1 MRDLTEINV
10 NDGGKPVGLPLPTS
24 TQIAAIENL
33 VGMVLPESYVNF
45 LKCSN
50 GGHPELDTIETDDGK
65 VWAVNRLFHI
75 AATAGDLS
83 DTEDVVWRYHHRWP
97 GARRE
102 LLPIANDGGDNLF
115 CLDLS
120 RDGNGQ
126 IVCYIHDEPGSPLI
140 HIASSFEALIDALV
154 VNPDYI

>member
-10 NDGGKPVGLPLPTS
+10 NDGGTPVRLPAPT
-24 TQIAAIENL
+24 TAQIAAIENL
-33 VGMVLPESYVNF
+33 VGAMLPESYVTFLNF
-45 LKCSN
+45 SN
-50 GGHPELDTIETDDGK
+50 GGHPELDTIETNDGQ
-65 VWAVNRLFHI
+65 VWAVNRFFHVT
-75 AATAGDLS
+75 ATTSDSS

-102 LLPIANDGGDNLF
+102 ILPIANDGGDNLF

-120 RDGNGQ
+120 RDSNGQ
-126 IVCYIHDEPGSPLI
+126 IVCYIHDEPGLPLI